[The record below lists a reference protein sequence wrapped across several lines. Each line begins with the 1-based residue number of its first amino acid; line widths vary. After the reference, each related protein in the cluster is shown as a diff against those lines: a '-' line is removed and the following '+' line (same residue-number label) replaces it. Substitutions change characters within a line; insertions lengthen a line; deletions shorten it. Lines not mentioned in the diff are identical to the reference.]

1 MDDFQIKTGP
11 GVETVFSNYPHPV
24 RERMLKLRQ
33 LIVETARETEGI
45 NALEQALKWGEPG
58 FLVKNGSTIRIDW
71 KKKRP
76 GQYAIYFKCTS
87 KLVPAFKKRFGD
99 LFKYE
104 GTRAIIFKTDDE
116 LPVAELKQCITAALR
131 YHKVKHLPTLGL

>member
-1 MDDFQIKTGP
+1 M
-11 GVETVFSNYPHPV
+11 ETVFSNYPHPV
-24 RERMLKLRQ
+24 RKRMLKLRQ

-45 NALEQALKWGEPG
+45 NMLEQALKWGEPG

-71 KKKRP
+71 KKKTP

-116 LPVAELKQCITAALR
+116 LPVTELKQCITAALR